1 MANNY
6 LDNLVNELMN
16 QGIQPVSGSNKQ
28 CVDDRDLK
36 IIAEME
42 RVTGLKYSDEQRA
55 ILEHKGNACIL
66 ACAGSGKA
74 LVNGTGVLTPFGYVN
89 IETLKI
95 GDKVFDQDGREQ
107 IVLGVYPQGK
117 KKVHKVH
124 FAAGEMIKCCEEHL
138 WTVKNKYDYWETVKT
153 SDINKMLEHQQGVEI
168 PSVSG
173 SADDFLYGYCSDSY
187 LELLERMLP
196 SKQRFKELL
205 DIENNEQLY
214 EALSVYNSYDD
225 YADTVEIMYKIFE
238 YGNYPILFIKHEEM
252 KNAIVTAFEF
262 FGTSTEVRELDEEE
276 RNRYCASYALT
287 FDNHLFDFKQKYIT
301 RIEETEEYEEMTCIK
316 VSGLSE
322 LFLTEHCIVTHNTSV
337 STHLIAKRILTGEIS
352 DVNKL
357 IYTTYSKAG
366 ATEMKE
372 RLDKLLKQLGINK
385 DVQVRTLH
393 SFFLQVLR
401 TFGVNSDI
409 ISASTRSQYIREAC
423 KDAEFIPRD
432 DDLML
437 VDNLISYQVNN
448 LLNDKKTIDSYVNTL
463 EDLTLEQYTKIRSG
477 YATRKAAK
485 GLIDYDDM
493 QSFLYLWLVK
503 YAKSTNELERQTAE
517 AVRNYCK
524 AVWTDFYIDEAQDVS
539 KIQFA
544 IIRAMVTDPN
554 DKNKL
559 TAGLVFIGDDDQCLA
574 EGTSVYVKEKG
585 CIGIEDVKVGDQILT
600 SCGNGNTVF
609 SMVDT
614 VSQKEVDTVIY
625 KVTTK
630 SGKVIRAT
638 GEHVGFKLIDYNPE
652 DYYDESFV
660 EMTLFGG
667 DSEVNGVNT
676 SSIRTKNIWEYCVTT
691 IDGTTQYTENMYKH
705 LNTTYRPR
713 SIEQLAKLTVSDKLF
728 KFTRFNEF
736 KIGDKIPTSDGIN
749 ILWSTITNI
758 EVVDYKGKVY
768 DLSVPETR
776 NFIAD
781 GVVVHNCIYTWR
793 GSDPSIILTVGP
805 TFNMKTFKLTTN
817 YRCYNEIVDYAVNG
831 IKCNTGRYE
840 KGMQASKQ
848 GGTTKI
854 CVADREDLCSLSI
867 LALNHIKWWLK
878 NGSSVKDIAVLSRNN
893 FHLALLSNMLL
904 REGIYCNMTEDM
916 KLTKSYMYQ
925 DIKMLLDISEP
936 SWKPDVTQKI
946 MWKLCRFLGAA
957 SSKVISEFQNNSALS
972 LEDTLGYIVKHYI
985 DKDIYFEKKLNIPLQ
1000 ASQKMEYFISSKLT
1014 AETKNDIHMVYNAI
1028 SCGDKEQ
1035 CYKALAY
1042 MYIQGTSFLYKSKD
1056 KSRSIN
1062 GLVMYIANLIKKD
1075 GFDRMLEFLRVT
1087 EQLENGNMVIPG
1099 EKLTLTTIHSAKGRE
1114 WKNVIMFACDNI
1126 SEPSLDGMVKMME
1139 DDISVH
1145 DIFENLNEERRLFYV
1160 GNTRAKEN
1168 LVTIT
1173 NKEPSVFILEA
1184 LGVLNDKTD
1193 GNNGTIL
1200 SFAQDRN
1207 WFENYRDIVHSIIM
1221 DKNSKYFYDKDA
1233 YTLN

>member
-153 SDINKMLEHQQGVEI
+153 SDINKMLEHQRGVEI

-187 LELLERMLP
+187 LGLLERMLP

-287 FDNHLFDFKQKYIT
+287 FDNHFFDFKQKYIT

-559 TAGLVFIGDDDQCLA
+559 DAGLVFIGDDDQ
-574 EGTSVYVKEKG
+574 
-585 CIGIEDVKVGDQILT
+585 
-600 SCGNGNTVF
+600 
-609 SMVDT
+609 
-614 VSQKEVDTVIY
+614 
-625 KVTTK
+625 
-630 SGKVIRAT
+630 
-638 GEHVGFKLIDYNPE
+638 
-652 DYYDESFV
+652 
-660 EMTLFGG
+660 
-667 DSEVNGVNT
+667 
-676 SSIRTKNIWEYCVTT
+676 
-691 IDGTTQYTENMYKH
+691 
-705 LNTTYRPR
+705 
-713 SIEQLAKLTVSDKLF
+713 
-728 KFTRFNEF
+728 
-736 KIGDKIPTSDGIN
+736 
-749 ILWSTITNI
+749 
-758 EVVDYKGKVY
+758 
-768 DLSVPETR
+768 
-776 NFIAD
+776 
-781 GVVVHNCIYTWR
+781 CIYTWR

-805 TFNMKTFKLTTN
+805 MFNMKTFKLTTN

-878 NGSSVKDIAVLSRNN
+878 KGSSVKDIAVLSRNN